1 MTIAQTGATDAL
13 RASAPDGGVSAWE
26 RVRGGTAFAILLA
39 IFITLNPFSD
49 LGDPKVLELSSGNE
63 AATYVTLFLLVALA
77 ALLLQLSGRL
87 PLQLLATRENLLLL
101 AWLLVVS
108 VALSADPGTSARRLV
123 LSFAAF
129 LLAAMLPWLTRGSRH
144 FISLLLAIAAL
155 ALVLSFIGVLV
166 APHLTIHQATDLG
179 EPEIAG
185 DWRGVFGHK
194 NLAASMMAVF
204 IYVGWF
210 AARRGRPL
218 IGTLVALAA
227 FVFLFLSGGKSALGL
242 VFIVGVVAFFVARA
256 RSIWAKALLA
266 FGPLALL
273 GFLTVGSVASDA
285 AASFLRALPIDVTFT
300 GRTEIWAFAL
310 DALHAHPWK
319 GYGFEAFW
327 YSAAVRFGAEDSTR
341 WMVEVAT
348 SHNSYVDLALTIGI
362 PGLALV
368 VLAFVVVPLR
378 DFHRTYATPENA
390 ELSRFFLVLW
400 LFALYLGTFEA
411 FFLSRATPMWF
422 ILALAVCGLRYT
434 SQLAV
439 KD

>member
-1 MTIAQTGATDAL
+1 MTIAQTGATDVLQAP
-13 RASAPDGGVSAWE
+13 ASQGPVGVWE
-26 RVRGGTAFAILLA
+26 HVRGGTAFAILLA
-39 IFITLNPFSD
+39 IFVTLNPFSD

-63 AATYVTLFLLVALA
+63 AATYITLFLLVALA
-77 ALLLQLSGRL
+77 GLLLQLSGGL
-87 PLQLLATRENLLLL
+87 PLRLLATKENLLLL

-108 VALSADPGTSARRLV
+108 VALSADPSTSARRFV

-129 LLAAMLPWLTRGSRH
+129 LLAAMLPWLTRGLRH
-144 FISLLLAIAAL
+144 FTNLMLVMAVLAL
-155 ALVLSFIGVLV
+155 ALSYIGVLV
-166 APHLTIHQATDLG
+166 APHLSIHQATDMW

-210 AARRGRPL
+210 VARRGRPL
-218 IGTLVALAA
+218 IGALVALAA
-227 FVFLFLSGGKSALGL
+227 FVFLLMSGGKSALGM

-256 RSIWAKALLA
+256 RSIRIKALLA
-266 FGPLALL
+266 FGPLAVI
-273 GFLTVGSVASDA
+273 GFLTVGSVASETA
-285 AASFLRALPIDVTFT
+285 RALLRALPIDVTFT

-310 DALHAHPWK
+310 DALGAHPWK
-319 GYGFEAFW
+319 GHGFEAFW

-368 VLAFVVVPLR
+368 AFAFIVVPLR

-390 ELSRFFLVLW
+390 EFSRFFLVLW

-434 SQLAV
+434 SQFAV